1 MNMIQ
6 RGASSP
12 WPPRRSTAG
21 GNKADTAPVTAQY
34 GGPLRKPAN
43 DGHAIRETPCR
54 GELSHSAPAS
64 HGTRGHGVSSGV
76 TGHTRTRRHP
86 LGCASDCLCVGM
98 YSPPL

>member
-1 MNMIQ
+1 MKPLAEQVHEPRTAKCTATRMNMIQ

-43 DGHAIRETPCR
+43 SGHA
-54 GELSHSAPAS
+54 
-64 HGTRGHGVSSGV
+64 
-76 TGHTRTRRHP
+76 
-86 LGCASDCLCVGM
+86 
-98 YSPPL
+98 